1 MHIHTPGLPI
11 HARRRGWI
19 TTTLIEGVASLTKG
33 ECFCGQVRHGGRW
46 MMMSGGVH
54 YGTGYPDVYQHLPS
68 SSHTD
73 SLQTNFTF
81 TKERIKMKMTLFI
94 SCPHYYVNFKSEF

>member
-1 MHIHTPGLPI
+1 MDDD
-11 HARRRGWI
+11 
-19 TTTLIEGVASLTKG
+19 GV
-33 ECFCGQVRHGGRW
+33 
-46 MMMSGGVH
+46 SGGVH

-94 SCPHYYVNFKSEF
+94 SCLHYVNFKRELSALPSFTSYFSNHLTKDKSTNLLKK